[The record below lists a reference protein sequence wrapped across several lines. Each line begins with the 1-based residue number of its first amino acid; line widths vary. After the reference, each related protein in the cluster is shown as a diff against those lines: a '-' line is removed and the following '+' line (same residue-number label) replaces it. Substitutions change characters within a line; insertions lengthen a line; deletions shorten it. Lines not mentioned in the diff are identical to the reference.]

1 MLGFHLITICHR
13 PQVPNKKYDNG
24 GGGGDDDDD
33 AKAYVYNS
41 ELFNTEYSG
50 KYWSE
55 GQV

>member
-1 MLGFHLITICHR
+1 MIT
-13 PQVPNKKYDNG
+13 
-24 GGGGDDDDD
+24 DDD

-50 KYWSE
+50 KYLSE